1 MISDGVGDEAHCES
15 GGKGYDLRMLRRSA
29 LFVLWALIGFGLSL
43 EFLYLFTP
51 FGIAGMALIAAVAWF
66 LEGRGLNQQP
76 EIWGLLGG
84 PAAFCL
90 LVASSSDEPTVWALV
105 GAGLAAVALAGFTVS
120 GRARCGSQGLGP
132 TA

>member
-1 MISDGVGDEAHCES
+1 
-15 GGKGYDLRMLRRSA
+15 MLWRSA
-29 LFVLWALIGFGLSL
+29 LFALWALIGFGLSL

-51 FGIAGMALIAAVAWF
+51 FGVAGLALIAAVAWV
-66 LEGRGLNQQP
+66 LECKGFNQQP
-76 EIWGLLGG
+76 EIWGLVGG

-105 GAGLAAVALAGFTVS
+105 GAGLAAVALAGFAVS
-120 GRARCGSQGLGP
+120 GRARCGSRGIGP

>member
-1 MISDGVGDEAHCES
+1 
-15 GGKGYDLRMLRRSA
+15 MLWRSA
-29 LFVLWALIGFGLSL
+29 LFCLWALIGFGLSL

-51 FGIAGMALIAAVAWF
+51 FGIAGMALIAAVAWI
-66 LEGRGLNQQP
+66 LESRGLNRHP

-90 LVASSSDEPTVWALV
+90 LVASSSDQPTVWALV
-105 GAGLAAVALAGFTVS
+105 GTGFAVTALAGFTIS